1 MPRIL
6 PADPNN
12 PDPRVI
18 QEIIDVLRVEGI
30 VALPTDTLYGLA
42 ADISS
47 EAALERLVA
56 LKARPHDK
64 PIPIFISSI
73 EDLGAIALEV
83 PEAAHRLA
91 QQFWPGPLTL
101 ILQASSQIPEEIT
114 AGTGTVGVRI
124 PNLPLIAVILGTLD
138 RPITGTSANKSG
150 GANPVTPRDVIK
162 DLSNQI
168 DLLVDGGK
176 AISGIPSTVLDCT
189 QYPFRIIRRGAIE
202 RGAIAALLGKDAVLG
217 P

>member
-6 PADPNN
+6 QVDNNN
-12 PDPRVI
+12 PAPGVVS
-18 QEIIDVLRVEGI
+18 EIVDVLKSEGI

-47 EAALERLVA
+47 EAALERLAA

-73 EDLGAIALEV
+73 DGFEEVAVAV
-83 PEAAHRLA
+83 PEAAQRLA

-101 ILQASSQIPEEIT
+101 ILHASSHIAEEIT

-124 PNLPLIAVILGTLD
+124 PNLRLVQAILEALD

-150 GANPVTPRDVIK
+150 GPNPVTAQDVK
-162 DLSNQI
+162 KGLRNQY

-176 AISGIPSTVLDCT
+176 APSGIPSTVLDCT
-189 QYPFRIIRRGAIE
+189 QVPFRIIRKGAIE
-202 RGAIAALLGKDAVLG
+202 REAIAAVLGKDAVLG